1 MKKLHLHT
9 LLTLLFSV
17 WIALL
22 TTSCEPISQNRGQNQ
37 QGGSFA
43 SQNQDDKISDTPQK
57 DSPSKKAESLKILTW
72 NLYNFGK
79 SKSDEEIEY
88 IAKTIKNY
96 DVVAIQEIAT
106 SPAGAQGVAALAD
119 ALNRTGAKWDYS
131 LSDPTEGAG
140 TERYAFLWKTSKAKL
155 KKAWLEVKLASS
167 LDREPYCARFETAK
181 SGESFMI
188 VNFHAVPSSK
198 NPEKEIEQL
207 TFFTPTYKRDKI
219 LIMGDFN
226 ISEKHACYDGLK
238 KQGYE
243 SAIQNQKTSLRLKTA
258 QDGELLSQEYDNI
271 LYEKKYF
278 ELKKADVIHF
288 YRDFE
293 DLKAARNISDH
304 IPVWVEVVIKTAK
317 IQQ

>member
-1 MKKLHLHT
+1 MKKNYLYPF
-9 LLTLLFSV
+9 LTFLFSL
-17 WIALL
+17 WTAFFL
-22 TTSCEPISQNRGQNQ
+22 TSCEPISQNQGQQN
-37 QGGSFA
+37 GGFA
-43 SQNQDDKISDTPQK
+43 SQTKQDKTSDSPQK
-57 DSPSKKAESLKILTW
+57 DRPSKKTDALKILTW

-88 IAKTIKNY
+88 IAKTIKGY

-140 TERYAFLWKTSKAKL
+140 TERYAFLWKTAKASL
-155 KKAWLEVKLASS
+155 KKAWLESKLANS
-167 LDREPYCARFETAK
+167 LDREPYCARFEAAK
-181 SGESFMI
+181 SGETFMM

-198 NPEKEIEQL
+198 DPDKEVEQL
-207 TFFTPTYKRDKI
+207 TFFTSTYKRDKI

-243 SAIQNQKTSLRLKTA
+243 SAIQNQKTSLRLKPA

-271 LYEKKYF
+271 LYESKYF

-288 YRDFE
+288 YQDFK
-293 DLKAARNISDH
+293 DLKTARNISDH
-304 IPVWVEVVIKTAK
+304 IPVWIEVVIKTAK
-317 IQQ
+317 IQ